1 MGWDR
6 MTLTARG
13 WAELAGWLAGLSTG
27 GRYLRLDAIPRVS

>member
-13 WAELAGWLAGLSTG
+13 WAELARTRMSEELAGKSIRDEIT
-27 GRYLRLDAIPRVS
+27 